1 MIYRFYGFESSLNQN
16 IFPRG
21 LYGIMW
27 SLNVF
32 SLYISG
38 KMKGIAFIKDPDGYW
53 IEIFSAE
60 NMVPLTS

>member
-1 MIYRFYGFESSLNQN
+1 
-16 IFPRG
+16 
-21 LYGIMW
+21 MW